1 MPPAELLG
9 KDRFAEKKRAADK
22 KEQQEEDG
30 DTKPDVLYAD
40 DPGCIHRAPRF
51 AGNVRKRES
60 RGLLSDRLCQKSLR
74 ALVGCEQPVMRRFLI
89 FHALI
94 QNDL

>member
-9 KDRFAEKKRAADK
+9 KDRFAEKERAADK

-51 AGNVRKRES
+51 AGNVRKREQRS
-60 RGLLSDRLCQKSLR
+60 
-74 ALVGCEQPVMRRFLI
+74 AF
-89 FHALI
+89 
-94 QNDL
+94 

>member
-9 KDRFAEKKRAADK
+9 KDRFAEKERAADK

-51 AGNVRKRES
+51 AGNVRKVRDQRS
-60 RGLLSDRLCQKSLR
+60 AFCSLVPKVFGGAHRL
-74 ALVGCEQPVMRRFLI
+74 
-89 FHALI
+89 
-94 QNDL
+94 

>member
-1 MPPAELLG
+1 MIAAELLG
-9 KDRFAEKKRAADK
+9 KDRFAEKERAADK

-51 AGNVRKRES
+51 AGNVRRE
-60 RGLLSDRLCQKSLR
+60 RPEVCFLIACAKSLR
-74 ALVGCEQPVMRRFLI
+74 GIDRL
-89 FHALI
+89 
-94 QNDL
+94 

>member
-9 KDRFAEKKRAADK
+9 KDRFAEKERAADK

-51 AGNVRKRES
+51 AGNVRRERS
-60 RGLLSDRLCQKSLR
+60 EVCLLIACAKSLWGRSSVVR
-74 ALVGCEQPVMRRFLI
+74 AGDA
-89 FHALI
+89 ALR
-94 QNDL
+94 DLSYIDIE